1 MLNDGLGLVRSEN
14 LKLQITDPRHISGGT
29 GERSASEKSN
39 GEFKEFFLGALNQVN
54 ELQIQAME
62 KQKLLITS
70 PDSVEIHDVTI
81 AIAQAN
87 LAISAAKQITDSAI
101 RAYREII
108 NVR

>member
-1 MLNDGLGLVRSEN
+1 M
-14 LKLQITDPRHISGGT
+14 
-29 GERSASEKSN
+29 
-39 GEFKEFFLGALNQVN
+39 
-54 ELQIQAME
+54 QIQAME

-108 NVR
+108 NGR